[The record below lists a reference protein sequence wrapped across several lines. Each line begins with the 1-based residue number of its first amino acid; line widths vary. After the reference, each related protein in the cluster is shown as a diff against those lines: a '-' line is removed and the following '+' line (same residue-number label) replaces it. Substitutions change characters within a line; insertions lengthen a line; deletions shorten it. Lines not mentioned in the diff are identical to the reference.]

1 MQTTGYRPLDRFPTE
16 RIAPTECD
24 NFYRKQQLIG
34 YVHDETAC
42 FFGGVQGNAGLFS
55 NANDLAKLCQMW
67 LNKGTYG
74 NERILSPK
82 TVELFLTEKSSTS
95 RRGLGF
101 DKPDMENP
109 VKSPT
114 AIEASASTI
123 GHLGFTGTCFW
134 IDPEQELIYIFL
146 CNRVYPSRTHGA
158 LSQLNIR
165 PELFSTIYRSIK
177 NHSK

>member
-1 MQTTGYRPLDRFPTE
+1 MPNVAKQRDIWKRKNFIPENRRTVSDR
-16 RIAPTECD
+16 
-24 NFYRKQQLIG
+24 
-34 YVHDETAC
+34 
-42 FFGGVQGNAGLFS
+42 
-55 NANDLAKLCQMW
+55 
-67 LNKGTYG
+67 
-74 NERILSPK
+74 
-82 TVELFLTEKSSTS
+82 KSSTS

-109 VKSPT
+109 EKSPT

-146 CNRVYPSRTHGA
+146 CNRVYPSRTHDA

-177 NHSK
+177 IIRNRTTISPYSMSLSSRTE

>member
-1 MQTTGYRPLDRFPTE
+1 MRQLLPEATTNRVCPWR
-16 RIAPTECD
+16 
-24 NFYRKQQLIG
+24 NSM
-34 YVHDETAC
+34 
-42 FFGGVQGNAGLFS
+42 FFRRRTRQCRTLS

-109 VKSPT
+109 EKSPT

>member
-1 MQTTGYRPLDRFPTE
+1 MPNVAKQRDIWKRKNFIPENRRTVSDR
-16 RIAPTECD
+16 
-24 NFYRKQQLIG
+24 
-34 YVHDETAC
+34 
-42 FFGGVQGNAGLFS
+42 
-55 NANDLAKLCQMW
+55 
-67 LNKGTYG
+67 
-74 NERILSPK
+74 
-82 TVELFLTEKSSTS
+82 KSSTS

-101 DKPDMENP
+101 DKPDMDNP
-109 VKSPT
+109 EKSPT

-134 IDPEQELIYIFL
+134 IDPGQELIYIFL

-177 NHSK
+177 IIRNRMTISPYSMSLSSRTE

>member
-1 MQTTGYRPLDRFPTE
+1 MPNVAKQRDIWKRKNFIPENRRTVSDR
-16 RIAPTECD
+16 
-24 NFYRKQQLIG
+24 
-34 YVHDETAC
+34 
-42 FFGGVQGNAGLFS
+42 
-55 NANDLAKLCQMW
+55 
-67 LNKGTYG
+67 
-74 NERILSPK
+74 
-82 TVELFLTEKSSTS
+82 KSSTS

-109 VKSPT
+109 EKSPT
-114 AIEASASTI
+114 AIEASASAI

>member
-1 MQTTGYRPLDRFPTE
+1 MPNVAKQRDIWKRKNFIPENRRTVSDR
-16 RIAPTECD
+16 
-24 NFYRKQQLIG
+24 
-34 YVHDETAC
+34 
-42 FFGGVQGNAGLFS
+42 
-55 NANDLAKLCQMW
+55 
-67 LNKGTYG
+67 
-74 NERILSPK
+74 
-82 TVELFLTEKSSTS
+82 KSSTS

-109 VKSPT
+109 EKSPT

>member
-1 MQTTGYRPLDRFPTE
+1 MPNVAKQRDIWKRKNFIPENRRTVSDR
-16 RIAPTECD
+16 
-24 NFYRKQQLIG
+24 
-34 YVHDETAC
+34 
-42 FFGGVQGNAGLFS
+42 
-55 NANDLAKLCQMW
+55 
-67 LNKGTYG
+67 
-74 NERILSPK
+74 
-82 TVELFLTEKSSTS
+82 KSSTS

-109 VKSPT
+109 EKSPT

-177 NHSK
+177 IIRNRTTISPYSMSLSSRTE